1 MKCLLLLIMFVIPLG
16 PIPSSFQTKDDPQME
31 SAGAK
36 GAVREVAI
44 KNPSPAVAIRE
55 IRGLKDED
63 WIANLQFEAENK
75 SGRPLY
81 YVSAK
86 LRFPGIVWK
95 ETGRNLGFGVSQGD
109 DNFRDLRQKATSDAR
124 AITPGETFVLRISE
138 HVAKGLR
145 PFFEE
150 RNFTPEQSSNI
161 EFYWDT
167 VNFGEGTGL
176 MSGYLP
182 YPDPAATRVGCTP
195 PCARIGIDP
204 SWYCSYPYCKEDYPT
219 FDPQAP
225 CRTIDWLDYPCW
237 DPQLGFYR
245 PCSDYFFFPC
255 I

>member
-1 MKCLLLLIMFVIPLG
+1 MKCLLLLIMFVIPVG
-16 PIPSSFQTKDDPQME
+16 PIPGSFQTKDDPQME

-182 YPDPAATRVGCTP
+182 YPDPAAGPTGFRGTFGFP
-195 PCARIGIDP
+195 WGQASDSGEIEFRRSSARLLTIGI
-204 SWYCSYPYCKEDYPT
+204 SC
-219 FDPQAP
+219 
-225 CRTIDWLDYPCW
+225 
-237 DPQLGFYR
+237 YR
-245 PCSDYFFFPC
+245 RNADTSSEATAFLEVIP
-255 I
+255 